1 MGKLAVTERE
11 CFGDT
16 YYTAT
21 HETGLQILVYP
32 KKGYAST
39 YAIFGTAY
47 GSVDTSF
54 RRSDEETLHT
64 VPEGIAHFLE
74 HKLFES
80 EEGDAFSRYAKTGAN
95 ANAYT
100 SFDKT
105 CYLFSCTEN
114 FLESLEI
121 LLDFV
126 QSPYFTPQTVQK
138 EQGIIGQEIRMYDDD
153 PEWRVMFNL
162 LGALYHNNPVKIDIA
177 GTVDSIAQITDKLL
191 YQCYRTFYS
200 LNNMTLCVA
209 GRVEPQQVF
218 DLADKMLKKGEDF
231 QVIKSFPPEPRHVV
245 KDYVEQRFPISVPL
259 FQLGF
264 KEEAPAGRRS
274 AKELADTQILLELLA
289 SEASP
294 LYRRLLD
301 AGLINSSFGYEY
313 FELPGCAAVLF
324 SRESAG
330 PKRVAEEIKKE
341 VAALRERGVSQ
352 EAFEQARRAVYGRAV
367 ASLGSVESVCNNLVE
382 CTFSG
387 RHIEDTIAA
396 AAHTTKEDV
405 QARLA
410 QQLLEDYA
418 ALSVALPV

>member
-1 MGKLAVTERE
+1 MTVTKKD

-16 YYTAT
+16 YYAAT
-21 HETGLQILVYP
+21 HETGLRIFVYP
-32 KKGYAST
+32 KEGYAST

-47 GSVDTSF
+47 GSVDTTF
-54 RRSDEETLHT
+54 RRSDEEELHT

-80 EEGDAFSRYAKTGAN
+80 EDGDAFSRYAKTGAN

-114 FLESLEI
+114 FSDSLEI

-126 QSPYFTPQTVQK
+126 QSPYFTAQTVQK

-177 GTVDSIAQITDKLL
+177 GTVDSISKITDKLL

-200 LNNMTLCVA
+200 LNNMVLCVV
-209 GRVEPQQVF
+209 GKVEPQEVF
-218 DLADKMLKKGEDF
+218 DLADRMLKPGEDF
-231 QVIKSFPPEPRHVV
+231 KVIKSFPMEPRPVV
-245 KDYVEQRFPISVPL
+245 KDYVEQRFPISVPM

-274 AKELADTQILLELLA
+274 AKELADTQILLEILA

-301 AGLINSSFGYEY
+301 AGLINSTFSYEY
-313 FELPGCAAVLF
+313 FELPGCASVLF
-324 SRESAG
+324 GGESSD
-330 PKRVAEEIKKE
+330 PKKVAEEINKE
-341 VAALRERGVSQ
+341 IASLRENGIAQ
-352 EAFEQARRAVYGRAV
+352 DDFERARRAVYGRAI
-367 ASLGSVESVCNNLVE
+367 ASLAVWKV
-382 CTFSG
+382 FA
-387 RHIEDTIAA
+387 II
-396 AAHTTKEDV
+396 
-405 QARLA
+405 
-410 QQLLEDYA
+410 
-418 ALSVALPV
+418 

>member
-1 MGKLAVTERE
+1 MSKMTVTKKE
-11 CFGDT
+11 CFGDV

-21 HETGLQILVYP
+21 HKTGLRIFVYP
-32 KKGYAST
+32 KEGYAST

-47 GSVDTSF
+47 GSVDTTF
-54 RRSDEETLHT
+54 RRSDEKELHT

-80 EEGDAFSRYAKTGAN
+80 EDGDAFSRYAKTGAN

-114 FLESLEI
+114 FQASLEI

-126 QSPYFTPQTVQK
+126 QSPYFTAQTVQK

-177 GTVDSIAQITDKLL
+177 GTVESISKITDNLL

-200 LNNMTLCVA
+200 LNNMVLCVV
-209 GRVEPQQVF
+209 GKVDPQEVF
-218 DLADKMLKKGEDF
+218 DLADRMLKPGEDF
-231 QVIKSFPPEPRHVV
+231 KVIKSFPEEPRSVV
-245 KDYVEQRFPISVPL
+245 KTYVEQRFPISVPM

-289 SEASP
+289 SESSP

-301 AGLINSSFGYEY
+301 AGLINSTFGYEY
-313 FELPGCAAVLF
+313 FELPGCASVLF
-324 SRESAG
+324 GGESID
-330 PKRVAEEIKKE
+330 PQKVAEEIKKE
-341 VAALRERGVSQ
+341 VASLRKNGIAQEDFER
-352 EAFEQARRAVYGRAV
+352 ARRAVYGRAI

-382 CTFSG
+382 CAFSG
-387 RHIEDTIAA
+387 RSIEDAIHAA
-396 AAHTTKEDV
+396 AQTTKEDV
-405 QARLA
+405 QDRLE
-410 QQLLEDYA
+410 QQLWPEYA
-418 ALSVALPV
+418 ALSVVLPA

>member
-1 MGKLAVTERE
+1 MTVTKKE
-11 CFGDT
+11 CFGDV

-21 HETGLQILVYP
+21 HKTGLRIFVYP
-32 KKGYAST
+32 KEGYAST

-47 GSVDTSF
+47 GSVDTTF
-54 RRSDEETLHT
+54 RRSDEKELHT

-80 EEGDAFSRYAKTGAN
+80 EDGDAFSRYAKTGAN

-114 FLESLEI
+114 FQSSLEI

-126 QSPYFTPQTVQK
+126 QSPYFTAQTVQK

-177 GTVDSIAQITDKLL
+177 GTVESIAKITDKLL

-200 LNNMTLCVA
+200 LNNMVLCVV
-209 GRVEPQQVF
+209 GKVDPQEVF
-218 DLADKMLKKGEDF
+218 DLADRMLKPGEDF
-231 QVIKSFPPEPRHVV
+231 KVIKSFPEEPRSVV
-245 KDYVEQRFPISVPL
+245 KTYVEQRFPISVPM

-289 SEASP
+289 SESSP

-301 AGLINSSFGYEY
+301 AGLINSTFGYEY
-313 FELPGCAAVLF
+313 FELPGCASVLF
-324 SRESAG
+324 GGESID
-330 PKRVAEEIKKE
+330 PQKVAEEIKKE
-341 VAALRERGVSQ
+341 VASLRKNGIAQEDFER
-352 EAFEQARRAVYGRAV
+352 ARRAVYGRAI

-382 CTFSG
+382 CAFSG
-387 RHIEDTIAA
+387 RSIEDAIHAA
-396 AAHTTKEDV
+396 AQTTKEDV
-405 QARLA
+405 QNRLM
-410 QQLLEDYA
+410 QQLLPEYA
-418 ALSVALPV
+418 ALSVVLPA

>member
-1 MGKLAVTERE
+1 MSNMTVTKKE
-11 CFGDT
+11 CFGDV

-21 HETGLQILVYP
+21 HKTGLRIFVYP
-32 KKGYAST
+32 KEGYAST

-47 GSVDTSF
+47 GSVDTTF
-54 RRSDEETLHT
+54 RRSDEKELHT

-80 EEGDAFSRYAKTGAN
+80 EDGDAFSRYAKTGAN

-114 FLESLEI
+114 FQSSLEI

-126 QSPYFTPQTVQK
+126 QSPYFTAQTVQK

-177 GTVDSIAQITDKLL
+177 GTVESIAKITDKLL

-200 LNNMTLCVA
+200 LNNMVLCVV
-209 GRVEPQQVF
+209 GKVDPQEVF
-218 DLADKMLKKGEDF
+218 DLADRMLKPGEDF
-231 QVIKSFPPEPRHVV
+231 KVIKSFPEEPRSVV
-245 KDYVEQRFPISVPL
+245 KTYVEQRFPISVPM

-289 SEASP
+289 SESSP

-301 AGLINSSFGYEY
+301 AGLINSTFGYEY
-313 FELPGCAAVLF
+313 FELPGCASVLF
-324 SRESAG
+324 GGESID
-330 PKRVAEEIKKE
+330 PQKVAEEIKKE
-341 VAALRERGVSQ
+341 VASLRKNGIAQEDFER
-352 EAFEQARRAVYGRAV
+352 ARRAVYGRAI

-382 CTFSG
+382 CAFSG
-387 RHIEDTIAA
+387 RSIEDAIHAA
-396 AAHTTKEDV
+396 AQTTKEDV
-405 QARLA
+405 QNRLM
-410 QQLLEDYA
+410 QQLLPEYA
-418 ALSVALPV
+418 ALSVVLPA

>member
-1 MGKLAVTERE
+1 MYKESVIKKE

-21 HETGLQILVYP
+21 HETGLRIFVYP
-32 KKGYAST
+32 KEGYAST

-47 GSVDTSF
+47 GSVDTTF
-54 RRSDEETLHT
+54 RRSDEAQLHT

-105 CYLFSCTEN
+105 CYLFSCTER
-114 FLESLEI
+114 FPESLEI

-126 QSPYFTPQTVQK
+126 QSPYFTAQTVQK

-177 GTVDSIAQITDKLL
+177 GTVDSIAKITDQLL

-200 LNNMTLCVA
+200 LNNMVLCVA
-209 GRVEPQQVF
+209 GKAEPQEVF
-218 DLADKMLKKGEDF
+218 DMADKMLKPGENF
-231 QVIKSFPPEPRHVV
+231 KVIRSFPEEPRSVV
-245 KDYVEQRFPISVPL
+245 KDYVEQRFPISVPM

-264 KEEAPAGRRS
+264 KEEAPMGRRT

-289 SEASP
+289 SESSP

-301 AGLINSSFGYEY
+301 AGLINATFGYEY
-313 FELPGCAAVLF
+313 FELPGCASVLF
-324 SRESAG
+324 GGESSD
-330 PKRVAEEIKKE
+330 PKKVAEEIKKE
-341 VAALRERGVSQ
+341 IASLRENGISQ
-352 EAFEQARRAVYGRAV
+352 EAFERARRAVYGRAV

-382 CTFSG
+382 CAFSG
-387 RHIEDTIAA
+387 RSIEDAIQAA
-396 AAHTTKEDV
+396 AQTVKEDV

-410 QQLLEDYA
+410 QQLLPEYA
-418 ALSVALPV
+418 ALSVVLPA

>member
-1 MGKLAVTERE
+1 MSKMTVTKKE
-11 CFGDT
+11 CFGDV

-21 HETGLQILVYP
+21 HKTGLRIFVYP
-32 KKGYAST
+32 KEGYAST

-47 GSVDTSF
+47 GSVDTTF
-54 RRSDEETLHT
+54 RRSDEKELHT

-80 EEGDAFSRYAKTGAN
+80 EDGDAFSRYAKTGAN

-114 FLESLEI
+114 FQASLEI

-126 QSPYFTPQTVQK
+126 QSPYFTAQTVQK

-177 GTVDSIAQITDKLL
+177 GTVESISQITDKLL

-200 LNNMTLCVA
+200 LNNMVLCVV
-209 GRVEPQQVF
+209 GKVDPQEVF
-218 DLADKMLKKGEDF
+218 DLADRMLKPGEDF
-231 QVIKSFPPEPRHVV
+231 KVIKSFPEEPRSVV
-245 KDYVEQRFPISVPL
+245 KTYVEQQFPISVPM

-289 SEASP
+289 SESSP

-301 AGLINSSFGYEY
+301 AGLINSTFGYEY
-313 FELPGCAAVLF
+313 FELPGCASVLF
-324 SRESAG
+324 GGESID
-330 PKRVAEEIKKE
+330 PQKVAEEIKKE
-341 VAALRERGVSQ
+341 VASLRKNGIAQEDFER
-352 EAFEQARRAVYGRAV
+352 ARRAVYGRAI

-382 CTFSG
+382 CAFSG
-387 RHIEDTIAA
+387 RSIEDAIHAA
-396 AAHTTKEDV
+396 AQTTKEDV
-405 QARLA
+405 QDRLV
-410 QQLLEDYA
+410 QQLWPEYA
-418 ALSVALPV
+418 ALSVVLPA

>member
-1 MGKLAVTERE
+1 MSKMTVTKKE
-11 CFGDT
+11 CFGDV

-21 HETGLQILVYP
+21 HKTGLRIFVYP
-32 KKGYAST
+32 KEGYAST

-47 GSVDTSF
+47 GSVDTTF
-54 RRSDEETLHT
+54 RRSDEKELHT

-80 EEGDAFSRYAKTGAN
+80 EDGDAFSRYAKTGAN

-114 FLESLEI
+114 FQASLEI

-126 QSPYFTPQTVQK
+126 QSPYFTAQTVQK

-177 GTVDSIAQITDKLL
+177 GTVESISQITDKLL

-200 LNNMTLCVA
+200 LNNMVLCVV
-209 GRVEPQQVF
+209 GKVDPQEVF
-218 DLADKMLKKGEDF
+218 DLADRMLKPGEDF
-231 QVIKSFPPEPRHVV
+231 KVIKSFPEEPRSVV
-245 KDYVEQRFPISVPL
+245 KTYVEQQFPISVPM

-289 SEASP
+289 SESSP

-301 AGLINSSFGYEY
+301 AGLINSTFGYEY
-313 FELPGCAAVLF
+313 FELPGCASVLF
-324 SRESAG
+324 GGESID
-330 PKRVAEEIKKE
+330 PQKVAEEIKKE
-341 VAALRERGVSQ
+341 VASLRKNGIAQEDFER
-352 EAFEQARRAVYGRAV
+352 ARRAVYGRAI

-382 CTFSG
+382 CAFSG
-387 RHIEDTIAA
+387 RSIEDAIHAA
-396 AAHTTKEDV
+396 AQTTKEDV
-405 QARLA
+405 QDRLE
-410 QQLLEDYA
+410 QQLWPEYA
-418 ALSVALPV
+418 ALSVVLPA